1 MLDVLGWALDEA
13 RQALEAAGLRVEVVE
28 TRTPR
33 PVRLSGALR
42 VVRQRQADGVVHLVA
57 THERYQPTPRAEPP
71 QAPDAGRRT
80 RAPRRSGG

>member
-1 MLDVLGWALDEA
+1 MIDVLGWPLDEA

-42 VVRQRQADGVVHLVA
+42 VVRQRQATDGLVSLVA
-57 THERYQPTPRAEPP
+57 TRERYEPVPRTESP
-71 QAPDAGRRT
+71 QAPAGPRGRM
-80 RAPRRSGG
+80 PRRSGD